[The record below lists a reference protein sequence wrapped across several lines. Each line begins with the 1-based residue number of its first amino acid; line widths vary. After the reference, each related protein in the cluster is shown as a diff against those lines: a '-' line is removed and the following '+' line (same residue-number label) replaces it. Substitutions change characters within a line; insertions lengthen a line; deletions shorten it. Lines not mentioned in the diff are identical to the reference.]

1 MGFLWFF
8 CVNVRSLKTDDRS
21 PQFVF
26 NFKPFT
32 MSAMELAQTIVEE
45 EFEHKG
51 RLNAAAR
58 TRLVRSRFLVVVIVS
73 LAIESLVAI
82 FKLSQQGQTRAD

>member
-1 MGFLWFF
+1 LGFLWVF
-8 CVNVRSLKTDDRS
+8 CVSVRSLKTDDTS

-26 NFKPFT
+26 NFKPFA
-32 MSAMELAQTIVEE
+32 MSVMELAQAIVEE

-51 RLNAAAR
+51 RLSAAAR
-58 TRLVRSRFLVVVIVS
+58 ARLVLSRFLVVVIVS